1 MRNFFL
7 ELQSL
12 FVRIYNLVY
21 DIEKCCVDEFKIP
34 LEEIS
39 TSLLE
44 ESHSNFKIKDEN
56 WNETSLVYKIFIH
69 LTNDY
74 NIYPSIQPFMTK
86 KFIYALFCN
95 INSYDS
101 EERLIVKLI
110 FYQLYSGNI
119 VFRKQILEVLED
131 FLIDLNLNNQIGL
144 SDCFDLLKCIFLGLN
159 KPLSKKNS
167 LLLERTILYT
177 FKNKQL
183 KSFWI
188 NYKNFL
194 LCLIKEDICV
204 LQITINFIYKSWP
217 CRYPDKIVLVIE
229 FLETLFSLYQ
239 SEMIKLS
246 NFKKIC
252 SKIIVT
258 MSDMNIIVADKAL
271 ISLKNDQLL
280 KTIINEFNYGLKVIN
295 LLVYNIKN
303 HWCDDI
309 KNISKLVLSKIKTAH
324 PNLLAE
330 LDKATIMFID
340 SIQFSQGA
348 EDLWELLRF
357 ELKAD

>member
-1 MRNFFL
+1 M
-7 ELQSL
+7 
-12 FVRIYNLVY
+12 Y

-39 TSLLE
+39 ISLLE
-44 ESHSNFKIKDEN
+44 EAHSNFRIKDEN
-56 WNETSLVYKIFIH
+56 WNETSLAYKIFIH

-74 NIYPSIQPFMTK
+74 NIYSSIQPFLTK
-86 KFIYALFCN
+86 KFLYALFSN
-95 INSYDS
+95 INSFDS
-101 EERLIVKLI
+101 EERLIIKLV
-110 FYQLYSGNI
+110 FYQLYSGYI
-119 VFRKQILEVLED
+119 PFRKQILEVLED

-144 SDCFDLLKCIFLGLN
+144 SDCFDLLKSIFLGLN

-183 KSFWI
+183 KSFWS
-188 NYKNFL
+188 NYKIFL
-194 LCLIKEDICV
+194 LSLIKEDLYV

-217 CRYPDKIVLVIE
+217 SRYPDKIVLVIE
-229 FLETLFSLYQ
+229 FLETLLSLYFN
-239 SEMIKLS
+239 EMIKYS

-252 SKIIVT
+252 SKIVVSI
-258 MSDMNIIVADKAL
+258 SDMNIIVADKAL
-271 ISLKNDQLL
+271 ISFKNDQLM
-280 KTIINEFNYGLKVIN
+280 KIMINEFNYGIKIIN
-295 LLVYNIKN
+295 AIVFNIKN

-309 KNISKLVLSKIKTAH
+309 KNISKLVLSKIKSVY
-324 PNLLAE
+324 PNIMSD
-330 LDKATIMFID
+330 LDKNTIMFID